1 MFFFYFKV
9 KNDKKNFNGEFYQ
22 ILLLESKTII

>member
-9 KNDKKNFNGEFYQ
+9 KNDKKKFNGEFYQ